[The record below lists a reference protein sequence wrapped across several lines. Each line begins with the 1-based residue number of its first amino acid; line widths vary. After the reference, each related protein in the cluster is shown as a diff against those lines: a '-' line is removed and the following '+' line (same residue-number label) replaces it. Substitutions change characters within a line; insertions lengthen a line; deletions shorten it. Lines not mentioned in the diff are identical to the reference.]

1 MTTFKAFRDA
11 NNIFIDVASEK
22 KFPEWTYVSGGI
34 YSCRITHPISDGNKI
49 YIRAG
54 HYIHIDKTLKGY
66 QVSITKNQRVLN
78 TIIL

>member
-1 MTTFKAFRDA
+1 MTTFSPYKDG
-11 NNIFIDVASEK
+11 DVIKVEVTSENR
-22 KFPEWTYVSGGI
+22 FDEAQFVENGI
-34 YSCRITHPISDGNKI
+34 YVGVLMHPISDGNKI

-78 TIIL
+78 IIIL